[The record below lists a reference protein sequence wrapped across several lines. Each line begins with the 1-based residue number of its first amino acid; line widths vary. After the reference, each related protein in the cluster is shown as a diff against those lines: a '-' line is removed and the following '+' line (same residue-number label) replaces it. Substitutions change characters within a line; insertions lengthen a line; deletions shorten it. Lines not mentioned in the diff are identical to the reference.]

1 MLQYLG
7 IQLKR
12 FKDENLEN
20 KIKELFATVLKI
32 PLNKIS
38 GGLSPD
44 KVEEWDSLNHL
55 NLISSFEEEFSV
67 EIEPEEIKEMNKD
80 YETFKSIIL
89 KKIG

>member
-1 MLQYLG
+1 MLQYSG

-12 FKDENLEN
+12 LKDKNLEN

-38 GGLSPD
+38 DDLSPD

-55 NLISSFEEEFSV
+55 YLISSFEEEFSV

-80 YETFKSIIL
+80 YETLKSIIL

>member
-1 MLQYLG
+1 M
-7 IQLKR
+7 
-12 FKDENLEN
+12 EN

-38 GGLSPD
+38 DDLSPD
-44 KVEEWDSLNHL
+44 KAEEWDSLDHL

>member
-1 MLQYLG
+1 M
-7 IQLKR
+7 
-12 FKDENLEN
+12 EN

-38 GGLSPD
+38 DDLSPG
-44 KVEEWDSLNHL
+44 KVEEWDSLDHL